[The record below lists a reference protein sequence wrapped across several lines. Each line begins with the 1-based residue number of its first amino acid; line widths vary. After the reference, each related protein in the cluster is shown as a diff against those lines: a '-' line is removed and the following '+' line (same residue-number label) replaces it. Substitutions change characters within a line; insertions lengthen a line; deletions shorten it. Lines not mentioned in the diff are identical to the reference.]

1 MIGSCA
7 KLAVFV
13 LIDVAAIYLNYA
25 EGCHCTIA
33 IQAFSACNE
42 KLRRIFFDKIKKFY
56 SLVLL
61 SMLTTSRHVI

>member
-33 IQAFSACNE
+33 IQAFSAYND
-42 KLRRIFFDKIKKFY
+42 KLRRIFFDKI
-56 SLVLL
+56 
-61 SMLTTSRHVI
+61 

>member
-33 IQAFSACNE
+33 IQAFSAYND
-42 KLRRIFFDKIKKFY
+42 KLRRIFLTKFEFF
-56 SLVLL
+56 LL
-61 SMLTTSRHVI
+61 PCLTF

>member
-33 IQAFSACNE
+33 IQAFPACSD
-42 KLRRIFFDKIKKFY
+42 KLRRICFEK
-56 SLVLL
+56 V
-61 SMLTTSRHVI
+61 